1 VSRLQAQVTVCYKE
15 RKWLVPAPY
24 SASNSLLLALLLAFC
39 VVVVA
44 GCGSPQPPARFEPT
58 LLRAGDLPGW
68 QALQVAPGIGE
79 LAPDLSG
86 LAVRGRVDASALVR
100 AGNAARASA
109 LLFATPAAA
118 ARAFAR
124 ALEPRYAA
132 FLERALGGAVVGRGP
147 GVGYRLRVT
156 RGSESGSD
164 TAEVY
169 VVRRGRVL
177 ALVELVSGTGF
188 PRAAR
193 DRLLDLVRQ
202 RLALSR

>member
-1 VSRLQAQVTVCYKE
+1 VSRLRGQVTVCYKP
-15 RKWLVPAPY
+15 RQPLVVAPY
-24 SASNSLLLALLLAFC
+24 GASNSLLLAVLLAFW

-44 GCGSPQPPARFEPT
+44 GCGSPQPAARFEPT
-58 LLRAGDLPGW
+58 LLHAGDLPGW

-86 LAVRGRVDASALVR
+86 LAVSGWMDGSALVR
-100 AGNAARASA
+100 AGNAARATA

-118 ARAFAR
+118 TRAFAR
-124 ALEPRYAA
+124 ASKRYSA

-147 GVGYRLRVT
+147 GVGYRLHVT
-156 RGSESGSD
+156 RGSERGSD

-188 PRAAR
+188 PRATR
-193 DRLLDLVRQ
+193 DRLLGLVRQ